1 MLHLFKVLSI
11 IVLITK
17 LVLFNNNLY
26 ATVYRIFDSNSRII
40 GKNISFIIPLNNKC
54 SLEYFSAKF
63 QVGITNMLEANP
75 NLDVYLPTSCTKIIV
90 PKKMILPNTLHKG
103 IIINSAEMRLYFFL
117 KKNKVIV
124 FPIGIGEI
132 GNETPK
138 NWITSVKYKKSNPIW
153 IPTKNIRDE
162 YIRNGQC
169 IPKIFPAGPNNP
181 MGLFALYLG
190 NYFAIHGTNSKFGIG
205 LRISHGCVRLRDD
218 DIKFLFEN
226 VPVGTRVQ
234 FINEPIKI
242 TKEPDNI
249 IYLEVHQPLSSNKEE
264 FMSKKILPIKVNNY
278 IKQFIINNNVNIKKF
293 NNELNRR
300 SGIPV
305 IIN

>member
-1 MLHLFKVLSI
+1 MSYLIKILLTI
-11 IVLITK
+11 ILITK
-17 LVLFNNNLY
+17 LFYNNYLF
-26 ATVYRIFDSNSRII
+26 ATTYKIFNPNSRII
-40 GKNISFIIPLNNKC
+40 GNNINFIIPLNNKY

-75 NLDVYLPTSCTKIIV
+75 NLDVYLPKSCTKIVI

-117 KKNKVIV
+117 KNNKVVV

-132 GNETPK
+132 GNETPS
-138 NWITSVKYKKSNPIW
+138 NWITYVKYKKSNPIW
-153 IPTKNIRDE
+153 IPTKNIRNE

-169 IPKIFPAGPNNP
+169 IPKIFPAGPSNP

-190 NYFAIHGTNSKFGIG
+190 NYYAIHGTNSKFGIG
-205 LRISHGCVRLRDD
+205 LRISHGCVRLRDN
-218 DIKFLFEN
+218 DIKFLFNN

-242 TKEPDNI
+242 TKEPNNM

-264 FMSKKILPIKVNNY
+264 FMSKKILPIKINKY
-278 IKQFIINNNVNIKKF
+278 IKKFIVDNNINIKKF

-300 SGIPV
+300 SGVPV